1 MGRHLATA
9 MDEYGD
15 LWGVTDNEMVFA
27 LLKYKSQLEM
37 DVPHAED
44 SEEIYNDALDL
55 DNILK
60 EETNGDY

>member
-15 LWGVTDNEMVFA
+15 VWGVSDNEMVFA

-37 DVPHAED
+37 DVLHTED
-44 SEEIYNDALDL
+44 SEEIFRDALDL

>member
-15 LWGVTDNEMVFA
+15 VWGVSDNEMVFA

-37 DVPHAED
+37 DVPHTED
-44 SEEIYNDALDL
+44 SEEIFRDALDL